1 MRNDWYEPYRY
12 WDPFVER
19 EEEEGLEV
27 MGYGLQVTGYRGGV
41 KERHKR
47 KAT

>member
-1 MRNDWYEPYRY
+1 MSTYDEPYKY

-27 MGYGLQVTGYRGGV
+27 MGYGLQVTGEG
-41 KERHKR
+41 
-47 KAT
+47 